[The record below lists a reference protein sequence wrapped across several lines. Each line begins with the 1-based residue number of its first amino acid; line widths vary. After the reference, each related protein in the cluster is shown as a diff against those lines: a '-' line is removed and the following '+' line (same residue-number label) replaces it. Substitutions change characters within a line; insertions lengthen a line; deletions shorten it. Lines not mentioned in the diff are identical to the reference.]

1 MTTLIVW
8 DEPKRLSNIEK
19 HGLDFAVLTEDF
31 FENALIEPS
40 YAGRSIAI
48 GRVNGKLITVA
59 VFRPLGSEAL
69 SVISLRAANSR
80 ERKRYETK

>member
-1 MTTLIVW
+1 
-8 DEPKRLSNIEK
+8 SNIEK